1 MTTHSL
7 AVATDSHPSTPGA
20 PAPRRRVMRDA
31 VTTTTIP
38 PTQRLSTPLPTGRR
52 AARTSPRSVPR
63 LRTVSVGE
71 RTKIERHRVLASG
84 AQTKADARPTGTQT

>member
-1 MTTHSL
+1 MTAHSL
-7 AVATDSHPSTPGA
+7 AVATDSYRSTPGA

-38 PTQRLSTPLPTGRR
+38 PTQRLSTPAHGRR
-52 AARTSPRSVPR
+52 AARTSPRRVLR

-84 AQTKADARPTGTQT
+84 AQTKADAGSTGTQT